1 MNNSLIQGVPD
12 SFSPGSL
19 DEKSGKI
26 GENWGKLGK
35 IGEIGKKEK
44 MGENGKK
51 GGNREKLRKPLQTII
66 AL

>member
-44 MGENGKK
+44 MGENGKNWGK
-51 GGNREKLRKPLQTII
+51 RGEIGRN
-66 AL
+66 